1 MNIENDLIE
10 GAEAAAGILG
20 LTKRQI
26 YYMVAKNRLPSTRIG
41 NRLFF
46 RKSELE
52 RTFSANDNGIDF
64 DVSAMWPHLIKGAK
78 RHGQKRKN
86 AR

>member
-1 MNIENDLIE
+1 MKNNIENDLIE
-10 GAEAAAGILG
+10 GADAAAGILG
-20 LTKRQI
+20 LTKRQV

-41 NRLFF
+41 NRLYF

-64 DVSAMWPHLIKGAK
+64 DVSATWLQLIKGAT
-78 RHGQKRKN
+78 RHG
-86 AR
+86 

>member
-1 MNIENDLIE
+1 MKNSIEIDLIE
-10 GAEAAAGILG
+10 GAAAAAGVLG

-41 NRLFF
+41 NRLYF

-52 RTFSANDNGIDF
+52 RTFSANDNGVDI
-64 DVSAMWPHLIKGAK
+64 DVSAMWPQLMKGAK
-78 RHGQKRKN
+78 RHG
-86 AR
+86 